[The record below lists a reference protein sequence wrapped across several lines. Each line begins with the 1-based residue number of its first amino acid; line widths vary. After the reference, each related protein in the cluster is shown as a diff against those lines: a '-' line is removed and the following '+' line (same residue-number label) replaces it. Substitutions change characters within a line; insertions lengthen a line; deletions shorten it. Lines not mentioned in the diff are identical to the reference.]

1 VLLAF
6 WQMTGE
12 AVSLAQVRRHVMR
25 MKSLCLQSA
34 RISVAVMLAG
44 ALPAAAQ
51 SYGHTPQVSTP
62 AERVQTQQLN
72 DQAIDGTTQPPAALN
87 GEAAPQ
93 QMAQSDQ
100 QTYEDQQQQ
109 YQDQQ
114 QQYQQQR
121 AQYHEDRRQY
131 VRDVRRYDLARYEWS
146 DYPRVYVYRYEA
158 PNLQRLYLIADPTH
172 LLAQVPVEGPS
183 GRFIG
188 KVRNVETAPDGRPRR
203 VEIAL
208 NRVVSVWVTPGHFRY
223 DPDEHVLFTDLTRD
237 GLWTMPGATVESGLL

>member
-1 VLLAF
+1 
-6 WQMTGE
+6 
-12 AVSLAQVRRHVMR
+12 

-34 RISVAVMLAG
+34 RMSVAVMLAG

-109 YQDQQ
+109 YQ
-114 QQYQQQR
+114 QQR
-121 AQYHEDRRQY
+121 AQYHEERRQY

-172 LLAQVPVEGPS
+172 LPLRCRWRDHQAASSEKFATWKQHRMDALGGWRS
-183 GRFIG
+183 RS
-188 KVRNVETAPDGRPRR
+188 TAWYLCG
-203 VEIAL
+203 
-208 NRVVSVWVTPGHFRY
+208 
-223 DPDEHVLFTDLTRD
+223 
-237 GLWTMPGATVESGLL
+237 